1 MALFKVRSEFHV
13 HKDGKVFAPGT
24 ELELSADELE
34 LVAHQVE
41 QMIKPTR
48 KARTDGSL

>member
-13 HKDGKVFAPGT
+13 HKDGQVFAPGA
-24 ELELSADELE
+24 ELELNDEQLE

-41 QMIKPTR
+41 PVIKPTR
-48 KARTDGSL
+48 KARTDGNS